1 MAVPALR
8 KGQYSTSGCNGQF
21 AFKRRY
27 TDTTTDSYV
36 LVTISG
42 GATFSSIPNG
52 TYVDCITGDTK
63 TVTNGT
69 LSVSC
74 SGKGNMR
81 VYVLNT
87 ELTKAPGKIGTDGK
101 YLYQSSSVA
110 GSNPAWDGTQE
121 ELDDRFGAGGNG
133 GGGSSNWGDPV
144 EPCLES
150 ASERAVF
157 FQATQDFG
165 TSAAVYMWI
174 KGSETN
180 LLGAWPGQ
188 RATHLGGGTFKFV
201 IPDNV
206 TGDES
211 QWMIIWNNNN
221 GGKQTGDMTFTMRG
235 LYTMNGY
242 QSKVTT
248 LCEGGDTGETPED
261 PKPDPTPDPEPTP
274 SEMCLNSAD
283 ERAVF
288 YQGSNF
294 GTSVYVYM
302 WDPTSSDKQ
311 LSGAWPGTAATNLGD
326 GKFKFVVPASAT
338 GEPSNWK
345 IIWNNGNGGEGNQT
359 ADLAFTMHGIYNFN
373 GCNGTVTALCEG
385 GEVPTPDPDPEPDP
399 DPTPDP
405 DPQGITVKAKVP
417 AHWTET
423 ITAWVWAD
431 GMDGRAVTPTKD
443 GEWYVVT
450 ENVTSLNIIFRN
462 GTDWNGNA
470 NQTEDITNITTNTC
484 YQLSQSGDA
493 KASAT
498 VVDCEGG
505 DVPVD
510 PNPEDPKPE
519 DPKEGITVKALM
531 PAHWTETITA
541 WVWPEGGDGRVVTPS
556 KDGDW
561 YVVTEDAEVLN
572 IIFRNGTD
580 WNGNPN
586 QTEDMQFT
594 ANTCIQLAQS
604 GDAKATYTVVDCPI
618 ATDVEDVE
626 VQKPVARKVLINQ
639 SLYLVMP
646 NGDVYD
652 ISGRQVR

>member
-1 MAVPALR
+1 
-8 KGQYSTSGCNGQF
+8 
-21 AFKRRY
+21 
-27 TDTTTDSYV
+27 
-36 LVTISG
+36 
-42 GATFSSIPNG
+42 
-52 TYVDCITGDTK
+52 
-63 TVTNGT
+63 
-69 LSVSC
+69 
-74 SGKGNMR
+74 
-81 VYVLNT
+81 
-87 ELTKAPGKIGTDGK
+87 
-101 YLYQSSSVA
+101 
-110 GSNPAWDGTQE
+110 
-121 ELDDRFGAGGNG
+121 
-133 GGGSSNWGDPV
+133 
-144 EPCLES
+144 
-150 ASERAVF
+150 
-157 FQATQDFG
+157 
-165 TSAAVYMWI
+165 
-174 KGSETN
+174 
-180 LLGAWPGQ
+180 
-188 RATHLGGGTFKFV
+188 V

-385 GEVPTPDPDPEPDP
+385 G
-399 DPTPDP
+399 
-405 DPQGITVKAKVP
+405 
-417 AHWTET
+417 
-423 ITAWVWAD
+423 
-431 GMDGRAVTPTKD
+431 
-443 GEWYVVT
+443 
-450 ENVTSLNIIFRN
+450 
-462 GTDWNGNA
+462 
-470 NQTEDITNITTNTC
+470 
-484 YQLSQSGDA
+484 
-493 KASAT
+493 
-498 VVDCEGG
+498 

-531 PAHWTETITA
+531 PAHWTNTITA
-541 WVWPEGGDGRVVTPS
+541 WVWPTGGDGREVTPTQE
-556 KDGDW
+556 GDW
-561 YVVTEDAEVLN
+561 YVVTENTTELN
-572 IIFRNGTD
+572 IIFKNGAG
-580 WNGNPN
+580 WNGDAN
-586 QTEDMQFT
+586 QTVDMTFT
-594 ANTCIQLAQS
+594 ANTCIQLSQS
-604 GDAKATYTVVDCPI
+604 GNAKATYAVVDCPT